1 MIARWSR
8 WRHTLVGGLALIAA
22 TNVVALFGI
31 MYNRSGPPTALLQ
44 VSDRELQVPGSWGF
58 ESENSGLALGLAWR
72 MASGAEDD
80 YGIAGYGSRAAWLD
94 RRRLEELGFDVSV
107 PADHPRANRHYERQ
121 LPREVLIV
129 MELDGPAYQAALRRA
144 VERAARPGAT
154 GYDAKSLAFERERSS
169 RLFLVDAGL
178 DYDSLRARYPD
189 RSRYAI
195 VRGKVRVDRWLVKN
209 KGSLNG
215 SVSELSVSA
224 LNVPVELR
232 GVLGRDMSGYT
243 ATVAFGQRLEPWF
256 AAARKSGSDPDSKGR

>member
-8 WRHTLVGGLALIAA
+8 WHTLTAGLALIVA
-22 TNVVALFGI
+22 TNVVALVGI
-31 MYNRSGPPTALLQ
+31 MYNRGGEPTAVLE
-44 VSDRELQVPGSWGF
+44 VTARELRAPGSWGF
-58 ESENSGLALGLAWR
+58 ESENSGLSLGLDWR
-72 MASGAEDD
+72 VASGAEDD

-94 RRRLEELGFDVSV
+94 RRRLAELGFDVSV
-107 PADHPRANRHYERQ
+107 PADHPRAERHYERQ

-129 MELDGPAYQAALRRA
+129 MELDGPAYQFALRRA

-154 GYDAKSLAFERERSS
+154 EYDAKRLASERETSS

-178 DYDSLRARYPD
+178 DYESLRARYPD
-189 RSRYAI
+189 KSRYAI

-215 SVSELSVSA
+215 FVSQLSVPA

-232 GVLGRDMSGYT
+232 GVLGRDASGYT
-243 ATVAFGQRLEPWF
+243 TTVAFGQRLEPWF
-256 AAARKSGSDPDSKGR
+256 AAARKSRAGPNSK